1 MAGVILA
8 VTPNPAVDVT
18 YRLDELRP
26 GEVHRV
32 TEVVTRAGGKGVNVA
47 RVLARLGARCEAVV
61 VGSGGTADRIEAD
74 LVEDGVPVTLL
85 GRMKVRRTV
94 VVHAADGT
102 TTSLWEP
109 GWAPDDPAATVEA
122 LLGAVRDRLDAEDQ
136 EPLGA
141 VTVSGSLP
149 PGLPP
154 ELPARIAA
162 LATTRGVPAV
172 LDLDGA
178 ALAAAV
184 AGGTAV
190 LTPNTDELERLTRRR
205 PASVREVASLAT
217 GLVAT
222 SVPMVVATLGTDGLV
237 VARRGA
243 PTLHARL
250 HEPLQGNSNGAGDAV
265 CASVASRLA
274 EAGGVDAV
282 DPADVARYAVAVGA
296 AAVLRPVAGEVDPRD
311 VDRLLCRVQV
321 SAT

>member
-1 MAGVILA
+1 MILT

-18 YRLDELRP
+18 YHLDELRP

-32 TEVVTRAGGKGVNVA
+32 ADVVTRAGGKGVNVA
-47 RVLARLGARCEAVV
+47 RVLARLGTRCEAVV
-61 VGSGGTADRIEAD
+61 VGSGGSAARIEAD
-74 LVEDGVPVTLL
+74 LRADGVPVTLL

-94 VVHAADGT
+94 VVHTADGT

-109 GWAPDDPAATVEA
+109 GSAPDDPAGTVAA
-122 LLGAVRDRLDAEDQ
+122 LLGTVTARLDAGAGGA
-136 EPLGA
+136 EPVGA

-149 PGLPP
+149 PGLPVD
-154 ELPARIAA
+154 LPARLAA
-162 LATTRGVPAV
+162 VAAARGVPAV

-205 PASVREVASLAT
+205 PASVSEVASLAA

-222 SVPMVVATLGTDGLV
+222 SVPMVVATLGADGLV

-243 PTLHARL
+243 PALHARL
-250 HEPLQGNSNGAGDAV
+250 REPLRGNATGAGDAV

-282 DPADVARYAVAVGA
+282 DPAEVGRFAVAVGA
-296 AAVLRPVAGEVDPRD
+296 AAVLRPVAGEVDPDD
-311 VDRLLCRVQV
+311 VQRLLGRVEV
-321 SAT
+321 SGA